1 MWVRKE
7 LKKQAKSDLRK
18 NYWAAIG
25 ICFILAFLGIQYA
38 DSVGII
44 HQTSDN
50 VDNYTIIR
58 KAVEEKDEIFL
69 KSIDITDYKESL
81 NDKLSNTQ
89 KIAADTLSAYT
100 SHFNWILKIFSGGF
114 FWLAAIVTILF
125 IIFIGLP
132 VSVGSKRFFIKNQ
145 KEKVSILELLTIFK
159 EKGYLNAVFV
169 MLVKEISIF
178 LWSILLIVPGIIKS
192 YEYYMI
198 PYILAD
204 NPNIK
209 RKRAFEISKQMMKG
223 QKWKTFIFELS
234 FILWNILSSLTFGI
248 VGVFYAN
255 AYNSASF
262 ARLYTT
268 LKEEA
273 INSGIVKEDELNV
286 SSKIEEEEE

>member
-7 LKKQAKSDLRK
+7 LKKQAKSDLKK

-44 HQTSDN
+44 HKTSDN

-58 KAVEEKDEIFL
+58 KAIEEKDESIL
-69 KSIDITDYKESL
+69 KSIDITEYKESL

-89 KIAADTLSAYT
+89 KIVADTLSTYT
-100 SHFNWILKIFSGGF
+100 NNFNWVLKIFSGGF
-114 FWLAAIVTILF
+114 FWLAAIVTVLF

-132 VSVGSKRFFIKNQ
+132 ISVGSKRFFIKNQ

-159 EKGYLNAVFV
+159 EKGYLNSICIMF
-169 MLVKEISIF
+169 VKEIYIF
-178 LWSILLIVPGIIKS
+178 LWGILLIIPGVIKN

-234 FILWNILSSLTFGI
+234 FILWNILSSLTFGL
-248 VGVFYAN
+248 VGVFYVN

-273 INSGIVKEDELNV
+273 IHSGIIKEDELNV
-286 SSKIEEEEE
+286 SSKIEEEED